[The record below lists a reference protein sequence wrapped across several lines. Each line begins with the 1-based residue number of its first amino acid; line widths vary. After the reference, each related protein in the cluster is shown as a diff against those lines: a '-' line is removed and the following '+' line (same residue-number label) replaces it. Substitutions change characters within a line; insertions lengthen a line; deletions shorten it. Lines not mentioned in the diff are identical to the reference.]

1 LAFTLWVRTMSFPS
15 ESEQLKVKRQL
26 TFTPIKEEW
35 NEYKLEDGQI
45 LKVKLI
51 LTEVYE
57 LEGVDPATGK
67 KNYLIK
73 STNVI
78 ATELPKRES

>member
-1 LAFTLWVRTMSFPS
+1 MSFPS

-26 TFTPIKEEW
+26 NFTPIKEEW

-57 LEGVDPATGK
+57 LEEVDPATGK